1 MKLTTIMNKNFH
13 LLLVLL
19 FSQQLVQA
27 QFGPAGVGNSSNNG
41 LWLAADA
48 IPAVADGTPIS
59 FWPDQSGNANHAQH
73 AVAGRQ
79 PTYVSNSNINGQ
91 PALLFDGSND
101 QMIVPD
107 ADILDGSNGLT
118 FFSVVRGNN
127 IDGNPRGIFGKRIT
141 YTVSVEYAY
150 TFFFWNSNNITAD
163 IHTQNNRFSTSN
175 SFSNGVNYMPSLIF
189 DGSLASSQRSKIYER
204 GQLIRTAAE
213 SSSTL
218 PNSNQDLCIG
228 ALNVDYGTYFG
239 GEYAELIQF
248 NYALNSAQ
256 RVIVENYLAAKYNM
270 TIARDYFSFKNT
282 YGHEVAGIGRDD
294 VNNLHDDAQG
304 SSFIRINNP
313 SNMEDGEFLLWGHN
327 NGDISTNNTSDVDGT
342 IIEARLN
349 RSWRVQETG
358 DLGPVDIIFDV
369 AQYNQF
375 DLNDLRLLIDRDG
388 DGFADNDVPVRMGTP
403 VGATQILFATVDLVD
418 GDRITLG
425 SINEGITPLPLDLI
439 RFEVNQAEENKAQW
453 SWQTAQEENLLEFEL
468 LHSLDG
474 LDWQSETLIAARN
487 QNETQNYSY
496 LQEELGPG
504 QHYFRLKI
512 WEEDGSY
519 SFSSVKSLF
528 VDSEQAI
535 LTLFPNP
542 AKDWVEIS
550 SSQSLENTNLQAF
563 NQLGQ
568 ALPLQVQQN
577 GQNLRLTISD
587 WPAGQYIIRLE
598 QNGIVRNLRLIKP

>member
-1 MKLTTIMNKNFH
+1 MKLITMMNKKFY
-13 LLLVLL
+13 LLLTLL
-19 FSQQLVQA
+19 FAQQLLHA

-59 FWPDQSGNANHAQH
+59 FWPDQSGNANHARH
-73 AVAGRQ
+73 SVAGRQ

-91 PALLFDGSND
+91 PALLFDGAND
-101 QMIVPD
+101 QMIVND

-118 FFSVVRGNN
+118 YFSVVRGNN
-127 IDGNPRGIFGKRIT
+127 IDGTPRGIFGKRIT
-141 YTVSVEYAY
+141 YTVNVEYAY
-150 TFFFWNSNNITAD
+150 TFFFWSGQQLNAD
-163 IHTQNNRFSTSN
+163 VHTQNNRFATSN
-175 SFSNGVNYMPSLIF
+175 SFTNGVNYMPTLLF
-189 DGSLASSQRSKIYER
+189 DGNLASNQRSKIYER
-204 GQLIRTAAE
+204 GQLIRTASE
-213 SSSTL
+213 SSTTL
-218 PNSNQDLCIG
+218 PNSNQDLCLG

-239 GEYAELIQF
+239 GEYAELIQY

-270 TIARDYFSFKNT
+270 NIARDYFSFKST

-294 VNNLHDDAQG
+294 ANNLHDDAQG

-313 SNMEDGEFLLWGHN
+313 LNMEDGEFLLWGHN
-327 NGDISTNNTSDVDGT
+327 NGDISTNNTTDVDGT

-369 AQYNQF
+369 AQFNRF
-375 DLNDLRLLIDRDG
+375 DLTDLRLLIDRDG

-403 VGATQILFATVDLVD
+403 VGATQILFATIDLQD
-418 GDRITLG
+418 GDIVTLG
-425 SINEGITPLPLDLI
+425 SINESITPLPLDLVH
-439 RFEVNQAEENKAQW
+439 FEVNQTEKKNAQW
-453 SWQTAQEENLLEFEL
+453 TWQTAQEENLLEFEL

-487 QNETQNYSY
+487 QNETQNYNY
-496 LQEELGPG
+496 LQEELTAG

-519 SFSSVKSLF
+519 SFSAIKTLF
-528 VDSEQAI
+528 VESEQAA

-542 AKDWVEIS
+542 AKDWAEIS
-550 SSQSLENTNLQAF
+550 SSQSLDNAQIQAF
-563 NQLGQ
+563 NSLGQ
-568 ALPLQVQQN
+568 AIPVHFQQN